1 MKRWLLLMLWM
12 ASGSAAWAQN
22 SGAIDPH
29 QHHRDRHLHH
39 QLGAAPSTSTRVVWF
54 LEGMLHH
61 HGAALQMA
69 HDGQRKSTNPAIY
82 RLARQIILVQRMEIR
97 ELRRMLQLEGRS
109 RPEYYR
115 YDHLFAL

>member
-39 QLGAAPSTSTRVVWF
+39 QL
-54 LEGMLHH
+54 
-61 HGAALQMA
+61 
-69 HDGQRKSTNPAIY
+69 
-82 RLARQIILVQRMEIR
+82 
-97 ELRRMLQLEGRS
+97 
-109 RPEYYR
+109 
-115 YDHLFAL
+115 